1 MGETPVDGETTDE
14 ITSLKPIDNNLKK
27 VKLATL
33 RAPSFEGYF
42 ASGSKNRFAYNREG
56 EKLNLTLE
64 NKLREIEDHLNHIQL
79 LLRDIDSLRM
89 VCPYFYYSLKM

>member
-1 MGETPVDGETTDE
+1 MGENADE
-14 ITSLKPIDNNLKK
+14 ITVLKPIDSKIKN

-56 EKLNLTLE
+56 VKLNLTLE
-64 NKLREIEDHLNHIQL
+64 NKLREIEDHLNHIQC

-89 VCPYFYYSLKM
+89 VGYF